1 VIWHFFEIWGL
12 MLAGFAVGCVLGVIV
27 YAQLARSR
35 LAVAQGRL
43 ADRVGDVVEW
53 AKERLGVGPDWRP
66 SRREAIERFAAS
78 ARAVAVESVR
88 EDEPRRRIEPRLS
101 GPARERY
108 ADEEEPDWDAAA
120 RYAEEQGDAG
130 IYDADGYGE
139 EENGS
144 DEAGIAPMRPIG
156 LPGPRNSIP
165 DDLQRIRGIGK
176 RNEQLLNELGIYHY
190 AQIAAW
196 TPGEVRWVAAFLAFP
211 ERIERDDWVGQAT
224 VLASGGKTKYVKSAE
239 RKRARQQEE
248 E

>member
-12 MLAGFAVGCVLGVIV
+12 MLAGFAVGCVLGVAL

-35 LAVAQGRL
+35 LAAAQGRF
-43 ADRVGDVVEW
+43 ADRVGDVVDW

-88 EDEPRRRIEPRLS
+88 PPPPRRRIEPHLS
-101 GPARERY
+101 GPARDPD
-108 ADEEEPDWDAAA
+108 AGEPDWDAAA
-120 RYAEEQGDAG
+120 RYVEEPDDAG
-130 IYDADGYGE
+130 SGEVDGYPPE
-139 EENGS
+139 EAA
-144 DEAGIAPMRPIG
+144 DEAGITPMRPIG

-224 VLASGGKTKYVKSAE
+224 VLASGGKTKYIKCAE
-239 RKRARQQEE
+239 RRRARQQEDD
-248 E
+248 